1 MGMVGVW
8 SHQHFGFWKIQDFQF
23 TNTVILKLCLF
34 HYFLLKLLVY
44 YRGRLQHGRHFT
56 FMSATNDSAITL
68 VSPTVNGSIADERHP
83 FAAHGL
89 WLQVLL
95 AEDFIEEMCL
105 DLDELDNPDEVH
117 NVHFLI
123 KMYLIGYHFC
133 FIVEKKSV

>member
-1 MGMVGVW
+1 MRCYH
-8 SHQHFGFWKIQDFQF
+8 SF
-23 TNTVILKLCLF
+23 TLKLS
-34 HYFLLKLLVY
+34 H

-68 VSPTVNGSIADERHP
+68 VSPSVNGSIADERHP

-105 DLDELDNPDEVH
+105 DLEELDNPDEV
-117 NVHFLI
+117 LI
-123 KMYLIGYHFC
+123 ICFKMSCGARKTSLQGFRPGQTQTKLYSYRNRL
-133 FIVEKKSV
+133 EA